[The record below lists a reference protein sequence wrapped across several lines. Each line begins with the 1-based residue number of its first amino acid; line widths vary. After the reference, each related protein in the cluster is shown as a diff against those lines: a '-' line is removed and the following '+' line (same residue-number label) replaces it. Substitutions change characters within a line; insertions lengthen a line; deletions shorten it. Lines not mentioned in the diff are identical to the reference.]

1 MALSDEEY
9 QELKEGLYSVFKS
22 ATKTSPS
29 RDLTAAALAA
39 RAIVELENHRDN
51 RPEHLKTGQNVR
63 I

>member
-9 QELKEGLYSVFKS
+9 TELKEGLYEIFRS
-22 ATKTSPS
+22 ANGCNPESN
-29 RDLTAAALAA
+29 TAAALAA
-39 RAIVELENHRDN
+39 RTIVELENHRDN